1 MDISQEILSEFV
13 VFTKYAKYIPQLQR
27 RETWSEICDRYESM
41 MLQKYPNI
49 VTDISDTM
57 KFVRNKKVLPS
68 MRAMQF
74 AGPAITK
81 NESRIY
87 NCAFLPV
94 DHYKAFSETMFLLLG
109 GTGVGYSV
117 QYRHVDKLPN
127 LVKPTGTKKYIIGD
141 SIEGWADAVKT
152 LMKAYFGYRKT
163 RPEFDFSDIREKGAR
178 LITAGGKAPGPEPL
192 RICLEKIEHILTRAL
207 SEEQNKLTPIDCH
220 DIQCHIANAVL
231 AGGIR
236 RAAMISLFSYND
248 EDMITCKSGNWWES
262 NEQRGRANNSV
273 ILDRNNT
280 TKEQFDSIWT
290 KVKDSGAGEP
300 GIYWTNN
307 LDWGTNPCCFVGSTK
322 ILTPIGYVE
331 ISDLVGE
338 NDLINKDGEIVPG
351 LVWSNGIK
359 DVVELVLSS
368 SNNIKC
374 TEDHRF
380 MITDGSEVEAK
391 DLVGK
396 RIMPYFQINEE
407 VSEYTKYGFIQGDGG
422 TGRLVSDSHKGL
434 EIHVGKKDDDIFTL
448 FGIKKEINKR
458 TYYVSGYNEVL
469 KLLKFDSR
477 PLPERAMPNTLLSWS
492 KNELAMFL
500 KGMYSANGSIIKGH
514 RISYKTTSREL
525 AVQLQNRLSYLGI
538 SSYVTTNKEKEVE
551 FSNGTYT
558 CKQSYD
564 INISKYKD
572 VLKFGEVIGFVHRY
586 KQDSLKELI
595 LSKAPKVLSVK
606 KAGQEEVFDFSLD
619 DNTHW
624 GVVEGVIAHNCE
636 IALKPFQFCNLTEVN
651 VSDVDTQEELNTRVK
666 VAAILGTFQAG
677 FTNFHYLRDI
687 WRKTTEEDALIGVG
701 MTGIG
706 SGKILNLNLKEA
718 ADVAKETNKNYS
730 HNIGINSAA
739 RVTTIKP
746 SGTTSCVLGTSSGIH
761 AWHNSFYIRRI
772 RLGKNEAVYTYLS
785 IYHPDL
791 IEDDY
796 FRPDTQAVLSIPQK
810 APKGSILRTETAL
823 DLLERT
829 KKFNLEWV
837 KEGHVRGDNTN
848 NVSATI
854 SIDSERIY
862 GNLGERFSHKNEW
875 EVVGEWMWENK
886 DSYNGLSVLPA
897 DNGTYVQ
904 APFEDITEDKY
915 NELAK
920 NLSNIDLTKVIELD
934 DNTDLSGEAACSAD
948 GCIVK

>member
-49 VTDISDTM
+49 VADISDTM

-163 RPEFDFSDIREKGAR
+163 RPVFDFSDIREKGAR
-178 LITAGGKAPGPEPL
+178 LVTAGGKAPGPEPL

-207 SEEQNKLTPIDCH
+207 SEGQNKLTPIDCH

-248 EDMITCKSGNWWES
+248 EDMLTCKSGNWWEHY
-262 NEQRGRANNSV
+262 EQRGRANNSV

-307 LDWGTNPCCFVGSTK
+307 LDWGTNPCC
-322 ILTPIGYVE
+322 
-331 ISDLVGE
+331 
-338 NDLINKDGEIVPG
+338 
-351 LVWSNGIK
+351 
-359 DVVELVLSS
+359 
-368 SNNIKC
+368 
-374 TEDHRF
+374 
-380 MITDGSEVEAK
+380 
-391 DLVGK
+391 
-396 RIMPYFQINEE
+396 
-407 VSEYTKYGFIQGDGG
+407 
-422 TGRLVSDSHKGL
+422 
-434 EIHVGKKDDDIFTL
+434 
-448 FGIKKEINKR
+448 
-458 TYYVSGYNEVL
+458 
-469 KLLKFDSR
+469 
-477 PLPERAMPNTLLSWS
+477 
-492 KNELAMFL
+492 
-500 KGMYSANGSIIKGH
+500 
-514 RISYKTTSREL
+514 
-525 AVQLQNRLSYLGI
+525 
-538 SSYVTTNKEKEVE
+538 
-551 FSNGTYT
+551 
-558 CKQSYD
+558 
-564 INISKYKD
+564 
-572 VLKFGEVIGFVHRY
+572 
-586 KQDSLKELI
+586 
-595 LSKAPKVLSVK
+595 
-606 KAGQEEVFDFSLD
+606 
-619 DNTHW
+619 
-624 GVVEGVIAHNCE
+624 E
-636 IALKPFQFCNLTEVN
+636 IALPPFQFCNLTECN
-651 VSDVDTQEELNTRVK
+651 VSDVDTQEELNIRVK
-666 VAAILGTFQAG
+666 AASFLGTLQAG

-687 WRKTTEEDALIGVG
+687 WRKTTEEDALVGIG

-706 SGKILNLNLKEA
+706 SGKVLNLNLKEA
-718 ADVAKETNKNYS
+718 ANVAKETNKDYS
-730 HNIGINSAA
+730 HSIGINSAA

-785 IYHPDL
+785 IYHPEL
-791 IEDDY
+791 IEDDH
-796 FRPDTQAVLSIPQK
+796 FRPDTQAVLSIPQR

>member
-117 QYRHVDKLPN
+117 QYRHVDKLPD

-152 LMKAYFGYRKT
+152 LMKAYFGYRRT
-163 RPEFDFSDIREKGAR
+163 RPVFDFSDIREKGAR
-178 LITAGGKAPGPEPL
+178 LVTAGGKAPGPEPL
-192 RICLEKIEHILTRAL
+192 KVCLYEIEKILNWAATRG
-207 SEEQNKLTPIDCH
+207 SNKLTPLECH

-248 EDMITCKSGNWWES
+248 EDMLTCKSGNWWES

-307 LDWGTNPCCFVGSTK
+307 LDWGTNPCCFTGDMK
-322 ILTPIGYVE
+322 LLTSEGYE
-331 ISDLVGE
+331 SFKSLE
-338 NDLINKDGEIVPG
+338 NKEGLAYNKDMKLVPFK
-351 LVWSNGIK
+351 VWSNGIK
-359 DVVELVLSS
+359 SVIKLNFSDGSYL
-368 SNNIKC
+368 KC
-374 TEDHRF
+374 TPDHRL
-380 MITDGSEVEAK
+380 MDDLGNEIEAK
-391 DLVGK
+391 D
-396 RIMPYFQINEE
+396 
-407 VSEYTKYGFIQGDGG
+407 
-422 TGRLVSDSHKGL
+422 
-434 EIHVGKKDDDIFTL
+434 TL
-448 FGIKKEINKR
+448 G
-458 TYYVSGYNEVL
+458 
-469 KLLKFDSR
+469 
-477 PLPERAMPNTLLSWS
+477 
-492 KNELAMFL
+492 
-500 KGMYSANGSIIKGH
+500 
-514 RISYKTTSREL
+514 
-525 AVQLQNRLSYLGI
+525 
-538 SSYVTTNKEKEVE
+538 
-551 FSNGTYT
+551 
-558 CKQSYD
+558 
-564 INISKYKD
+564 
-572 VLKFGEVIGFVHRY
+572 
-586 KQDSLKELI
+586 
-595 LSKAPKVLSVK
+595 KVLFRLQDIISIENLPD
-606 KAGQEEVFDFSLD
+606 EEVFDFSLD
-619 DNTHW
+619 DETHW
-624 GVVEGVIAHNCE
+624 GIVEDVIVHNCE
-636 IALKPFQFCNLTEVN
+636 IALKSFQFCNLTECN
-651 VSDVDTQEELNTRVK
+651 VSDVDTQEELNIRVK
-666 VAAILGTFQAG
+666 AASFLGTLQAG

-687 WRKTTEEDALIGVG
+687 WRKTTEEDALVGVG

-706 SGKILNLNLKEA
+706 SGKVLNLNLKEA
-718 ADVAKETNKNYS
+718 ANVAKETNQDFANI
-730 HNIGINSAA
+730 IGISSAA

-761 AWHNSFYIRRI
+761 AWHNEFYIRRI

-854 SIDSERIY
+854 SIDSERKYTYNIAR
-862 GNLGERFSHKNEW
+862 GTLRLGHQHPEYLVINPEEEFYKTYSELIQDEW

-920 NLSNIDLTKVIELD
+920 NLSNIDLTKVVELD